1 MFFFSVYKIKRKEGN
16 KNMEKEKILA
26 EIICKE
32 MIERKLTLK
41 DLMLAFKIVINKFYN
56 DAKINY

>member
-1 MFFFSVYKIKRKEGN
+1 
-16 KNMEKEKILA
+16 MEKDKILA

-32 MIERKLTLK
+32 MTKRKLTLK
-41 DLMLAFKIVINKFYN
+41 DLTSAIKIVNNKFFN

>member
-1 MFFFSVYKIKRKEGN
+1 MD
-16 KNMEKEKILA
+16 KEKILA